1 MLSVWDIP
9 KIDAVMELGNPDDSD
24 RVAWCRIKKE
34 LEELAQQTHNSA
46 MDAISASEEYESSEM
61 SRGVKCI
68 SRAFLAG
75 VEWQKHH
82 Q

>member
-1 MLSVWDIP
+1 MSTRGDSCVKRDVCTFYECGSTSDLCSDCGHYLAE
-9 KIDAVMELGNPDDSD
+9 AVNTSTN
-24 RVAWCRIKKE
+24 I
-34 LEELAQQTHNSA
+34 A
-46 MDAISASEEYESSEM
+46 MDAISASEGYESSEM

-75 VEWQKHH
+75 VEWQKQH

>member
-1 MLSVWDIP
+1 MDINEAVSVIENMGRYDIDSPFGQAILS
-9 KIDAVMELGNPDDSD
+9 
-24 RVAWCRIKKE
+24 IKKFISE
-34 LEELAQQTHNSA
+34 SAKQTHNSA
-46 MDAISASEEYESSEM
+46 MDAISASEEYESSEV

-75 VEWQKHH
+75 VEWQKQH